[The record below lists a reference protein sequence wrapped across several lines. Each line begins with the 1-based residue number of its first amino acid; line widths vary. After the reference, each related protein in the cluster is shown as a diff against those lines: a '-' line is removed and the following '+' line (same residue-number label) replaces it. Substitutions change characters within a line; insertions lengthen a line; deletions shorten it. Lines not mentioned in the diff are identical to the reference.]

1 MIDIL
6 QKIARNKRT
15 EINALYPDEKAR
27 QTIIQQATAKKVAA
41 TVSMSGSLRETPGG
55 IIAEFKRRSPSRADI
70 FPMADVTEIIPQY
83 AAKGAAA
90 CSVLTDTRFFG
101 GCNADL
107 AIASNLSPNTPLLRK
122 DFIVDPIQIHEA
134 RLLGA
139 NAVLLIAAIL
149 TPEEMA
155 SCNSIAHS
163 LGMEAL
169 VEIHDSCELDKITFI
184 PDMLGVNNRNLS
196 TFHTDIN
203 HSLHLASG
211 LPADTLLVAESGIR
225 TPDDARRLR
234 DAGFT
239 GFLIGEALMSSPD
252 PGATLK
258 RFINETV

>member
-1 MIDIL
+1 MTDIL
-6 QKIARNKRT
+6 QRIAQNKRA
-15 EINALYPDEKAR
+15 EINALFHDEEAR
-27 QTIIQQATAKKVAA
+27 QTITQQATANKAPA
-41 TVSMSGSLRETPGG
+41 TISMSGNLRKTPGG
-55 IIAEFKRRSPSRADI
+55 IIAEFKRRSPSKADI

-83 AAKGAAA
+83 AANGAAA

-107 AIASNLSPNTPLLRK
+107 AIARTLSQSIPLLRK
-122 DFIVDPIQIHEA
+122 DFIIDPIQIHEA

-139 NAVLLIAAIL
+139 NAILLIAAIL
-149 TPEEMA
+149 TPDEMA
-155 SCNSIAHS
+155 SCNSVAHS

-169 VEIHDSCELDKITFI
+169 VEIHDSSELDKITFI

-203 HSLHLASG
+203 NSLHLAST

-225 TPDDARRLR
+225 TPDDIRRLR

-239 GFLIGEALMSSPD
+239 GFLIGEAFMSSPD

-258 RFINETV
+258 NFVNETV